1 VSDDQFPFSWDDF
14 EAPPHAND
22 TGQQQKQVLGHA
34 FSILNFEDK
43 AMKRLI
49 VLCCV
54 LSVCS
59 ISYATGKF
67 AYVIN
72 SNNPPPFGS
81 GTGAGFIYQINKR
94 TGVITD
100 TFTNLSGLNGRGIA
114 VVGNTLYYTD
124 YPRVGDPHFIYS
136 YNLRRHTDNGVL
148 FSLPVAVSAI
158 AYDGTDFYLAD
169 YNGSNTVYKYS
180 ISGTLLKTITL
191 SLCEAYCDGLEYFE
205 RGGVGYL
212 VSNRGD
218 QHGPYDLYDLSGNVV
233 TAAFIDP
240 AHLFP
245 APITSQA
252 AITPTGIAFDGKH
265 LFTTGWLGHSL
276 EEWDTN
282 GVFVKEIGVSG
293 LPQNLGTAFED
304 LSFDYCTVFPDR
316 EGEGSCQDF

>member
-1 VSDDQFPFSWDDF
+1 M
-14 EAPPHAND
+14 
-22 TGQQQKQVLGHA
+22 GQQQKQVVGHA

-49 VLCCV
+49 LLCCV

-136 YNLRRHTDNGVL
+136 YNLRSHTDNGAL

-158 AYDGTDFYLAD
+158 AFDGTNFYLAD

-212 VSNRGD
+212 LSNRGD
-218 QHGPYDLYDLSGNVV
+218 QHGPYDLYDLSGNLVV
-233 TAAFIDP
+233 ADFIHPGGSSDP
-240 AHLFP
+240 
-245 APITSQA
+245 S
-252 AITPTGIAFDGKH
+252 AITPTGIAFDGQYF
-265 LFTTGWLGHSL
+265 FTTGWLGHSL
-276 EEWDTN
+276 EVWDTN
-282 GVFVKEIGVSG
+282 GVFVKSINVSG
-293 LPQNLGTAFED
+293 WPQQLGTAFED
-304 LSFDYCTVFPDR
+304 LSFDYCAVLQDSD
-316 EGEGSCQDF
+316 GGGGCQDF